1 MADEEQSEALKEEET
16 TEPTAEEQPEAL
28 REKETTE
35 PKAEEEPEAK
45 KEEYSGPKDIVT
57 IEDAGPCKKK
67 VTIEIARQKI
77 DYTTDKQYKE
87 LGKEAMIPGFRKGRA
102 PRRLLEKRFG
112 KETTEQ
118 IKLTL
123 MADASKTAI
132 EENKLQTIGEP
143 DIDTEKRFLWSSKL
157 ECQGDLDK
165 GTISDELRREFED
178 NKAPLST
185 QATISVEQPE
195 SSWLIT
201 DGLNKYPIR
210 KVEQQLNI
218 YEKIE
223 LPAEGSLKFDFEVE
237 VRPEFDLPQLEGI
250 PVTRTKLE
258 VTDEQIDRD
267 IEQMQ
272 RWSGVWTPREK
283 GSVELEDQIIADAV
297 LKIEG
302 IEEEQ
307 KLDNIEIYVRQNGF
321 VGEIPVEKLGE
332 LLVGAKSGDAKE
344 TSVDVPKTFFREEYR
359 GKKVDIQIS
368 IKDVK
373 WLKPAELDEN
383 LLKRYGVEDK
393 DELREKIHDTLHGR
407 LETQVRTEMT
417 EQIFEYLLDK
427 TDLDLPVNVVAEQA
441 NSVLQRQYTNLL
453 MRGLSREQISEQMEQ
468 LQASSEQQAEQQVKT
483 FFIMDKIADKLDI
496 DVSEEEI
503 NGHIAQ
509 LAIQRGQRPEKMRE
523 DMERNGSLA
532 QLTLEVRQ
540 DKCIAKLLETAVI
553 TEKKPE
559 KAKKAKKPAK
569 KTTKKE
575 AKKSAEPEE
584 KQS

>member
-1 MADEEQSEALKEEET
+1 MADEEKSEAIQEEEATEPKESEQPEIQEEATELKEGEQPETQKEEET
-16 TEPTAEEQPEAL
+16 E
-28 REKETTE
+28 
-35 PKAEEEPEAK
+35 
-45 KEEYSGPKDIVT
+45 PKDIVT
-57 IEDAGPCKKK
+57 IEEAGPCKKK
-67 VTIEIARQKI
+67 VTIEIVQEKI
-77 DYTTDKQYKE
+77 KKAIDKQYEKM
-87 LGKEAMIPGFRKGRA
+87 GKEALVPGFRKGRA

-123 MADASKTAI
+123 LDNASKSAI
-132 EENKLQTIGEP
+132 EDNKLQVIGEP
-143 DIDTEKRFLWSSKL
+143 DIDF
-157 ECQGDLDK
+157 
-165 GTISDELRREFED
+165 
-178 NKAPLST
+178 
-185 QATISVEQPE
+185 
-195 SSWLIT
+195 
-201 DGLNKYPIR
+201 
-210 KVEQQLNI
+210 
-218 YEKIE
+218 EKIE
-223 LPAEGSLKFDFEVE
+223 LPAEGSLTFDFEIE

-250 PVTRTKLE
+250 PVTKTKLE
-258 VTDEQIDRD
+258 VTDEQIDRE

-272 RWSGVWTPREK
+272 RWSGVWTPREE

-302 IEEEQ
+302 IEEDE
-307 KLDNIEIYVRQNGF
+307 KLDNVEIYVRQNGF
-321 VGEIPVEKLGE
+321 VGAIPVEKLDE
-332 LLVGAKSGDAKE
+332 LLVGAKAGETKE
-344 TSVDVPKTFFREEYR
+344 TNVEVPKTFFREEYR

-407 LETQVRTEMT
+407 LETQGRTEMT

-427 TDLDLPVNVVAEQA
+427 TDLDLPVSVVAEQA

-453 MRGLSREQISEQMEQ
+453 MRGLSREQIGEQIEQ
-468 LQASSEQQAEQQVKT
+468 LQAGSEQQAEQQLKT

-509 LAIQRGQRPEKMRE
+509 LAMQRGQRPEKMRE
-523 DMERNGSLA
+523 DMERNNSLA

-559 KAKKAKKPAK
+559 KKTK
-569 KTTKKE
+569 KTKKT
-575 AKKSAEPEE
+575 AKKSAKKDEKNVAKKSVEPEE
-584 KQS
+584 K